1 MKKISFAIAVSIVSF
16 ACSSQ
21 RPATS
26 QSTDQLQYSIED
38 APEWSALFHR
48 YHGWFGGDGIFAISL
63 NGKENAGPV
72 DTTENMIL
80 FSDSML
86 GDIVDGKPKDQ
97 NMVNNTVAILRGGIP
112 DSSRIKFYWNE
123 AGRKPAAL
131 FIPNTPSSEKG
142 DYYWLGDGFR
152 NDKIDGAIYIFAY
165 RMHNENIHD
174 DWSFRQ
180 RSLNLIKIPKGS
192 KPPFREQQQ
201 METPF
206 LFKGESAKDDGSFG
220 SGVYVNTK
228 SAGAIN
234 PDGFVYIYGI
244 KGEEKSLVAAR
255 VKPELIEKFSEWRF
269 WDGENWNKDVDRV
282 AAIVP
287 HVSNELSVTALKD
300 GRYLLIFQEGG
311 MSHTVAMRIGS
322 SPVGPFGPSI
332 RIYESEDTKE
342 NKNYFGYN
350 AKAHPTLSTAGE
362 LLVSYNVN
370 SFDFWNEIQK
380 NPTLYRPRFFKI
392 VFK

>member
-1 MKKISFAIAVSIVSF
+1 MRKICFAIAISLMSF
-16 ACSSQ
+16 ACHSQ
-21 RPATS
+21 RPATTPPS
-26 QSTDQLQYSIED
+26 GQLEYSIED
-38 APEWSALFHR
+38 APEWTALFKRH
-48 YHGWFGGDGIFAISL
+48 HGWFGGDGIFAISL
-63 NGKENAGPV
+63 NGKENVGPV
-72 DTTENMIL
+72 DSTENMIL

-97 NMVNNTVAILRGGIP
+97 TMVNNTVAILRGGMP
-112 DSSRIKFYWNE
+112 DSSRIKFYWDE
-123 AGRKPAAL
+123 AGGKPAAL
-131 FIPNTPSSEKG
+131 FIPNTASSEKG

-152 NDKIDGAIYIFAY
+152 NDQMDNAIYIFAY

-180 RSLNLIKIPKGS
+180 RSLNLIKIPKGC

-201 METPF
+201 IETPF

-220 SGVYVNTK
+220 SGIYVNTK
-228 SAGAIN
+228 SAGAIH
-234 PDGFVYIYGI
+234 PDGFIYIYGI
-244 KGEEKSLVAAR
+244 KGEEKNLVAAR
-255 VKPELIEKFSEWRF
+255 VKPELIEEFSEWRF
-269 WDGENWNKDVDRV
+269 WDGKSWNKNAEQV

-311 MSHTVAMRIGS
+311 MSHTVAMRIGL
-322 SPVGPFGPSI
+322 SPVGPFGPPI

-350 AKAHPTLSTAGE
+350 AKAHPTLSKPGE